1 MSKYEKFYEEEQKK
15 IGIRKDLAIKLV
27 NYWEADLDKALSSK
41 ANLESKV
48 SYLLATGV
56 AKKIMA
62 LSFASEKVLKAIL
75 EKYLTSTDVDKDEWL
90 ANKIVALS
98 EATTIKQ
105 ELEEQRKPLTDII
118 PKKVLDFLPKKL
130 VVEVDPDGQIT
141 DIYSRYANKDKNIGV
156 KIEKQKEFM
165 KVRVKFEQLLD
176 KGMLSDNN
184 KIKMMSLIIAVMY
197 DTGIRP
203 GDAETGL
210 SYTNID
216 TEGPETSDK
225 KGPKPSRELVDTF
238 GSISLEPQHF
248 KVLNGVT
255 NLAFYGKSGV
265 FNKAQ
270 ISNHLLNSVIKE
282 VIMKFALEGEPGK
295 PLFSVDGVP
304 YTSAQLQNFYVGLLK
319 LAGMGDATGHSMTD
333 LRKLK
338 ASTVLHKA
346 LLDAKEELQD
356 QILKIENL
364 YSKKALTQVSNLI
377 AESLNT
383 AVQKSEVALNHTSMN
398 MTINSYINPQLILN
412 FLSRSG
418 EIERDFTELLHSDG
432 KLDFDV
438 KQFVINAAQS
448 RFVDNGGWE
457 DIVES
462 EGQYGV
468 LPEQDEFGSQYS
480 LLGRRYASLN
490 TKRIIVDRIEGR
502 IAICLMGKSYIELP
516 VSFLPKGVKEGM
528 MIEINMV
535 VKAGPKGIVKNKI
548 KQLSVGDT
556 GGDFSI

>member
-41 ANLESKV
+41 ATLESKV
-48 SYLLATGV
+48 NYLLSTGV
-56 AKKIMA
+56 AKKIME
-62 LSFASEKVLKAIL
+62 LSFASEKVLKTIL
-75 EKYLTSTDVDKDEWL
+75 EKYLTSKDENIDEWL
-90 ANKIVALS
+90 VSKIVALS
-98 EATTIKQ
+98 EATTIKN
-105 ELEEQRKPLTDII
+105 ELEEQRKPLTDVI
-118 PKKVLDFLPKKL
+118 PKKILDYLPKKL
-130 VVEVDPDGQIT
+130 VVDVDPQGQIT

-156 KIEKQKEFM
+156 KIQKQKDFM

-176 KGMLSDNN
+176 KGVLSSDN

-210 SYTNID
+210 SYANID
-216 TEGPETSDK
+216 TEGPETEDK

-270 ISNHLLNSVIKE
+270 ISNQLLNSVIKE
-282 VIMKFALEGEPGK
+282 VIMKFAMEGEPGK

-304 YTSAQLQNFYVGLLK
+304 YSSGQLQNFYVSLLK
-319 LAGMGDATGHSMTD
+319 LSGMADITGHSMTD

-356 QILKIENL
+356 KILAVENIF
-364 YSKKALTQVSNLI
+364 SKKALTQITSII
-377 AESLNT
+377 AESLNS
-383 AVQKSEVALNHTSMN
+383 AVEKSEVALNHTSMN

-412 FLSRSG
+412 FLSNSG
-418 EIERDFTELLHSDG
+418 EIESDLSELLHSDG
-432 KLDFDV
+432 KLQFDV
-438 KQFVINAAQS
+438 KDFVVKASQS
-448 RFVDNGGWE
+448 RFVNNGGWE
-457 DIVES
+457 SVVDSGE
-462 EGQYGV
+462 QLGV
-468 LPEQDEFGSQYS
+468 LPEQDEFASQFS

-490 TKRIIVDRIEGR
+490 SRKIIVDRIEGR
-502 IAICLMGKSYIELP
+502 IAVCIMGKSYIELP
-516 VSFLPKGVKEGM
+516 LSFLPKGVKEGM
-528 MIEINMV
+528 VVEVNMV
-535 VKAGPKGIVKNKI
+535 VKAMPKGIVKNKI